1 MTKIR
6 KRTSKRQTLKKK
18 YKIIKKSKD
27 HKRKLNKEAKK
38 MKKAGIKPMY
48 SKDFKLCINLC

>member
-6 KRTSKRQTLKKK
+6 KKTSNRQTLKKK
-18 YKIIKKSKD
+18 YKIIKQSKD

-38 MKKAGIKPMY
+38 MKKAGINPR
-48 SKDFKLCINLC
+48 SN